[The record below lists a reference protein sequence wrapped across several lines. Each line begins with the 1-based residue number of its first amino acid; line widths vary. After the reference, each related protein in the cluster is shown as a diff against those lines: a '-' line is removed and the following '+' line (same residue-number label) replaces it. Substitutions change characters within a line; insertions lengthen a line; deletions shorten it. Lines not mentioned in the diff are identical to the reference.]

1 MVLDIFTSTSENI
14 GDVVGSLVGLEVGP
28 FGHRNISS

>member
-1 MVLDIFTSTSENI
+1 MLDIFTTTSENI

-28 FGHRNISS
+28 FDHRNILS